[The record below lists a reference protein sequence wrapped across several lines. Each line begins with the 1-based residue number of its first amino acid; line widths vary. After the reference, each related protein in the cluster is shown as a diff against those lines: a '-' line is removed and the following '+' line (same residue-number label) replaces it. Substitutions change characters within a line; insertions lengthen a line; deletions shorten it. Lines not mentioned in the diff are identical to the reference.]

1 MSRSPRHKRH
11 SQYHWSNQL
20 RRLLSPHT
28 WLQLHA
34 SVALDS
40 LRRIASNRF
49 SSVMTA
55 AVIGI
60 ALAMPSG
67 LYLLLNNVERLSG
80 SWEGQASL
88 SIFLKDPVAPAAVT
102 QLVQTVLGWP
112 EIERVELITPQQALD
127 EFSGHSG
134 FADVLGALERNPL
147 PNVLIV
153 QPVAAHATPDTA
165 AALRDKFD
173 KLPETEFAQLDLEW
187 VQRLYA
193 MIDIAQ
199 RAVLVISLLLA
210 LAVLLVI
217 GNTIRLEIQNRRDE
231 IVVIKLIG
239 ATNGFVRRPFLYSGI
254 WYGALGA
261 IIAWLLVEISFM
273 VLSAPVT
280 KLASLYQ
287 SGFSLQTLPLQL
299 LLLLLGTGI
308 LLGLLGSWLAVG
320 RHLSAIR
327 PG

>member
-20 RRLLSPHT
+20 RRLLSPRT

-40 LRRIASNRF
+40 LRRIASNRS

-88 SIFLKDPVAPAAVT
+88 SIFLKDPVAPSAVT